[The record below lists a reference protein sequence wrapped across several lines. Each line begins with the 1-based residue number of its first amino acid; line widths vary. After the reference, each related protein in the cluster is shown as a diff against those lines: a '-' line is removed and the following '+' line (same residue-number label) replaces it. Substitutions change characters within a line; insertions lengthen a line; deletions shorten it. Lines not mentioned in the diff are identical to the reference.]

1 MLSFKPP
8 GTSNKGFTLIELII
22 GIGLTGMLISM
33 SFSVFDTTSRI
44 SKQVSIED
52 DFLLQGRFAIE
63 YIRDDITEDNKA
75 IKSIQIVSIKDYL
88 PDKFNYTD
96 TLGFFIVKE
105 EKKEFNH
112 IFYKLEGETLSR
124 VSFGSPIKLPKN
136 MTSDKGNNP
145 VLENVSSIKDS
156 YYDKENEL
164 LCLIIKTKDKSRSKE
179 YKFMETLYLR
189 DDIKIRGLD

>member
-75 IKSIQIVSIKDYL
+75 IKSIQIVSMKDYL

>member
-22 GIGLTGMLISM
+22 GIGLTGMLISL

-63 YIRDDITEDNKA
+63 YIRDDITEDNKD
-75 IKSIQIVSIKDYL
+75 IRSIQIVSMKDYL